1 MPRFWPRLLKTV
13 LPVALFSGAVGCL
26 YALAAGAYVADERD
40 DGSGVREALLWRVP
54 FAMAAW
60 AGGFTLLFEVFRHW
74 WAPKTPPAPAASK
87 PSVTDSEQLLLQ
99 LLEQAEAAE
108 KSRAS
113 QVIPVPTV
121 GTNTPAPA
129 GSPAPSGTTSV
140 QQRA

>member
-13 LPVALFSGAVGCL
+13 LPVALLAGGCGYL
-26 YALAAGAYVADERD
+26 YAVAAGAYVADERD
-40 DGSGVREALLWRVP
+40 DGSGVREVLLWRVP

-60 AGGFTLLFEVFRHW
+60 AGGLTFAFELFRHW
-74 WAPKTPPAPAASK
+74 WAPKAPPPAAASK
-87 PSVTDSEQLLLQ
+87 PSVLDSEQLLLQ

-113 QVIPVPTV
+113 PVIPAPSV
-121 GTNTPAPA
+121 GTNTPAPVA
-129 GSPAPSGTTSV
+129 SV